1 MTAEGKKMK
10 KKTMLMLAAVCL
22 LSGCG
27 DMSFDKKTTEVT
39 PQTTQPPVTT
49 TAPPETTT
57 VTTTTLATTSAPPET
72 DSYEMV
78 GPCILAYE
86 GTPQVRAMEK
96 YYYDDGSYLAST
108 VNSFA
113 ENVGDEVNTYLM
125 MIPSSEAFYAP
136 EELAKTMPD
145 QIKSE
150 KKTYK
155 QLTAAKGV
163 KIAELL
169 DEHKAEYLYSRTDY
183 HWQPLAAFYA
193 SREFAA
199 AADVPFAEFNSY
211 EAVER
216 EGYLGAFY
224 TINNIKAL
232 AEYPDLFTY
241 YKPANLD
248 KCKVFFND
256 TWFGGRYESQLFFEN
271 MDISSSYTVFVGTDD
286 AIIEVDTD
294 VKNDRVLLIFKD
306 SYGNALVPFLTQSFS
321 KIYICDNR
329 FFDVNSLW
337 FTSEVGATDVLF
349 ALGAA
354 STGSYD
360 KISLIEQHMSW

>member
-1 MTAEGKKMK
+1 MK
-10 KKTMLMLAAVCL
+10 KKITMMIAAAVCL
-22 LSGCG
+22 MTACG
-27 DMSFDKKTTEVT
+27 DKSFDKKPKETSVPVGQPPIRTEA
-39 PQTTQPPVTT
+39 PPVTSAVT
-49 TAPPETTT
+49 ETS
-57 VTTTTLATTSAPPET
+57 TLVSTSAPPENE
-72 DSYEMV
+72 SYEMA
-78 GPCILAYE
+78 GACILAYE

-96 YYYDDGSYLAST
+96 YYYDDGSYLANCI
-108 VNSFA
+108 NSFA
-113 ENVGDEVNTYLM
+113 ENVGEEVNTYLM

-136 EELAKTMPD
+136 EELKKTMPD
-145 QIKSE
+145 QLRSE

-163 KIAELL
+163 KIADILN
-169 DEHKAEYLYSRTDY
+169 EHKAEYLYSRTDY
-183 HWQPLAAFYA
+183 HWQPLAAYYA

-199 AADVPFAEFNSY
+199 AADVTFAEFDTY

-224 TINNIKAL
+224 TINGIEAL

-241 YKPANLD
+241 YKPANLGS
-248 KCKVFFND
+248 CKTYFYD
-256 TWFGGRYESQLFFEN
+256 TWFGGRYENQLFFED
-271 MDISSSYTVFVGTDD
+271 MDIYSSYTVFVGTDD

-294 VKNDRVLLIFKD
+294 TDNDRVLVIFKD

-321 KIYICDNR
+321 KIYICDDR
-329 FFDVNSLW
+329 FFNVNSLW
-337 FTSEVGATDVLF
+337 FTNEVGATDVLF

-360 KISLIEQHMSW
+360 KISLIEQHMAW